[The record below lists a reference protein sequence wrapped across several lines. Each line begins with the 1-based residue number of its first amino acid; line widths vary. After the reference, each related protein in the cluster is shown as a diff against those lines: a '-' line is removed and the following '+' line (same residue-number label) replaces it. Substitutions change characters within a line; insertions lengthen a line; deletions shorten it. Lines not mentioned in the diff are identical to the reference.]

1 MKPIAALIAATVVVA
16 LAVPVHAQVDC
27 ADWNT
32 GAFFEA
38 EAPALLECLPLPKVR
53 FAWNP
58 RNVRNYRKN
67 FIAPG
72 ISEKG
77 NRIISIFGQVQ
88 VKRPTV
94 IRFSGEGEAGNGNS
108 T

>member
-1 MKPIAALIAATVVVA
+1 MPKSGAPIGGEVFLVVLEEGRRKRLPYLNA
-16 LAVPVHAQVDC
+16 CRFLRF
-27 ADWNT
+27 
-32 GAFFEA
+32 GLLGILGMFEIIG
-38 EAPALLECLPLPKVR
+38 
-53 FAWNP
+53 
-58 RNVRNYRKN
+58 KN